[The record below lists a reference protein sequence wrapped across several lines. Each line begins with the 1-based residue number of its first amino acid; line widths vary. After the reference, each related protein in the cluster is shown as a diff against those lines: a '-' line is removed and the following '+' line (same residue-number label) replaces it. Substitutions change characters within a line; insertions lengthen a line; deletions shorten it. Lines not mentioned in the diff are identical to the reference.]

1 MACHISIAVSACEA
15 SGIVA
20 WSL

>member
-1 MACHISIAVSACEA
+1 MLEGETA